1 MSLIDHLEELRT
13 RLIRMVIVVTV
24 SFGVT
29 YSQSQWVTEMLL
41 IPLKK
46 AIGTTGKVVFTGL
59 LDKVLSEFELSF
71 WSAIIV
77 GSPFL
82 FREIWLFIR
91 PGLYDHEAGAVK
103 PFIFFGYFLFL
114 CGMAFGYFVMFP
126 FTFDTLISYGTQ
138 DVEAMMNMK
147 EYLILATKVLLFLGL
162 LFQLPN
168 ILLILGFMEVVTA
181 YSLRNLRRYLYV
193 AFAIFSA
200 IITPADVISMMAVWI
215 PMIMLYE
222 IGIIGVLFIVHPRLK
237 KRYMNEESSGESAV
251 GEKSEL

>member
-1 MSLIDHLEELRT
+1 MSLIEHLEELRT
-13 RLIRMVIVVTV
+13 RLIRMVIIVTV

-41 IPLKK
+41 IPLKN
-46 AIGTTGKVVFTGL
+46 AIGSTGKVVFTGL
-59 LDKVLSEFELSF
+59 LDKVLSEFQLAF
-71 WSAIIV
+71 WTAIIF

-82 FREIWLFIR
+82 FRELWLFIR
-91 PGLYDHEAGAVK
+91 PGLYSHEAKAIK

-114 CGMAFGYFVMFP
+114 CGIAFGYFVMFP

-147 EYLILATKVLLFLGL
+147 EYLILATKVLLFLGI

-181 YSLRNLRRYLYV
+181 YSLRSLRRYLYV
-193 AFAIFSA
+193 AFAVFA
-200 IITPADVISMMAVWI
+200 AVITPADVISMMAVWI
-215 PMIMLYE
+215 PMIALYE
-222 IGIIGVLFIVHPRLK
+222 IGIIGVLLIVHPSLK
-237 KRYMNEESSGESAV
+237 KRHMGKNKESSGES
-251 GEKSEL
+251 ETTES